1 MNGSTPV
8 DNKTSAGEPR
18 AGCAGEPLVVSE
30 GDTPRMSA
38 GALPVG
44 SAGGTRPGAT
54 GAPPVGSMGDTRPG
68 AAGAPSAGSV
78 ADARRGGAGQ
88 QVVSSAVE
96 ARPARLNVAALRRAV
111 PLRMWGGKGSG
122 LPCDFCRVLVGPEDV
137 EYEVEAQLDGATL
150 MLRFHYRCHY
160 AWTGGEEPLVAADR
174 A

>member
-8 DNKTSAGEPR
+8 DEKTSAGEPR
-18 AGCAGEPLVVSE
+18 GGSAGEPLVVSQ
-30 GDTPRMSA
+30 GDTRR
-38 GALPVG
+38 GA
-44 SAGGTRPGAT
+44 A
-54 GAPPVGSMGDTRPG
+54 GAPPVG
-68 AAGAPSAGSV
+68 
-78 ADARRGGAGQ
+78 
-88 QVVSSAVE
+88 
-96 ARPARLNVAALRRAV
+96 ARLNVAALRRAV
-111 PLRMWGGKGSG
+111 PIRMWGGKGSG